1 MVVSREC
8 RALSLNLQGISQ
20 SQAQSLQ
27 TDLESTRQKLE
38 AEDFAGLTK
47 QQVVSDLLYS
57 TILSYFALN
66 DMQDKISE
74 KQAHSVGYR
83 APSYGLFKT
92 SLSPVYFYGIP
103 RNVKATGLAMDVD
116 RFAGTRVDKDGNV
129 ERRLAFNRARG
140 ARLSAMEH
148 LVPEQMYSTDD
159 APAHGISA
167 VKAIQLAAAEGQK
180 IWTITQGNLDQALA
194 SIELSD
200 EVETDIRNS
209 VYAGKE
215 VTAHERPVNFF
226 GSQSS
231 GYIVL
236 DPYSGAGAYLI
247 EDGENGSSTQTSS
260 SDVLSWLS
268 TVAEEF
274 VDLFGGAYSK
284 AFVSIKGSIERMLG
298 YLDILR
304 SCDPLTASAAITSI
318 GLLVSGLGAI
328 FVLYAAILPVLI
340 VLILAVLKSIMVAVF
355 IEAWTGVCKRED

>member
-1 MVVSREC
+1 
-8 RALSLNLQGISQ
+8 
-20 SQAQSLQ
+20 
-27 TDLESTRQKLE
+27 
-38 AEDFAGLTK
+38 
-47 QQVVSDLLYS
+47 
-57 TILSYFALN
+57 
-66 DMQDKISE
+66 MQDKISE

-103 RNVKATGLAMDVD
+103 RNVKATGLTMDVD

-148 LVPEQMYSTDD
+148 LVPEQMYSTED

-200 EVETDIRNS
+200 EVENDIRNS

-247 EDGENGSSTQTSS
+247 EGGENGSYLAGLLLGMAIAVAGVMALSFSGGLALPLLLS
-260 SDVLSWLS
+260 VLVHAGIFQLLDIFLS
-268 TVAEEF
+268 GATFDRECFFAGLLAGLTPLGLILMP
-274 VDLFGGAYSK
+274 LFGSLQA
-284 AFVSIKGSIERMLG
+284 AIGSILAILG
-298 YLDILR
+298 YGNVVLDLDGSR
-304 SCDPLTASAAITSI
+304 EAC
-318 GLLVSGLGAI
+318 LG
-328 FVLYAAILPVLI
+328 
-340 VLILAVLKSIMVAVF
+340 
-355 IEAWTGVCKRED
+355 G

>member
-47 QQVVSDLLYS
+47 QQVVGDLLYS

-148 LVPEQMYSTDD
+148 LVPEQMYSTED

-226 GSQSS
+226 GKQSS

-247 EDGENGSSTQTSS
+247 EGGENGGDIFVAGVGILAIGGIALAGSVAGAMIAPILIALTLSLALHIVILELVFN
-260 SDVLSWLS
+260 DDLSWNDVKPQVLAFLGIFLS
-268 TVAEEF
+268 AVGFMISAPIT
-274 VDLFGGAYSK
+274 
-284 AFVSIKGSIERMLG
+284 AFV
-298 YLDILR
+298 
-304 SCDPLTASAAITSI
+304 
-318 GLLVSGLGAI
+318 
-328 FVLYAAILPVLI
+328 
-340 VLILAVLKSIMVAVF
+340 LAVLSIVASV
-355 IEAWTGVCKRED
+355 WGVM

>member
-1 MVVSREC
+1 
-8 RALSLNLQGISQ
+8 
-20 SQAQSLQ
+20 
-27 TDLESTRQKLE
+27 
-38 AEDFAGLTK
+38 
-47 QQVVSDLLYS
+47 
-57 TILSYFALN
+57 
-66 DMQDKISE
+66 MQDKISE

-103 RNVKATGLAMDVD
+103 RNVKATGLTMDVD

-167 VKAIQLAAAEGQK
+167 VKAIQLAAAKGQK

-231 GYIVL
+231 GYFFTYLVITFTAGL
-236 DPYSGAGAYLI
+236 AGAVIPLI
-247 EDGENGSSTQTSS
+247 IGEMVG
-260 SDVLSWLS
+260 
-268 TVAEEF
+268 
-274 VDLFGGAYSK
+274 LFQSQINELARKY
-284 AFVSIKGSIERMLG
+284 ACLG
-298 YLDILR
+298 
-304 SCDPLTASAAITSI
+304 
-318 GLLVSGLGAI
+318 
-328 FVLYAAILPVLI
+328 
-340 VLILAVLKSIMVAVF
+340 
-355 IEAWTGVCKRED
+355 

>member
-1 MVVSREC
+1 M
-8 RALSLNLQGISQ
+8 ALNLQGISQ
-20 SQAQSLQ
+20 SQAQDLQ

-47 QQVVSDLLYS
+47 QQMVGDLLYS

-66 DMQDKISE
+66 DIQDKISE
-74 KQAHSVGYR
+74 KQAHSVGCR

-103 RNVKATGLAMDVD
+103 RNVKATGLTMDVD

-129 ERRLAFNRARG
+129 ERRLAFNRALG

-180 IWTITQGNLDQALA
+180 VWTITQANLDQALA

-209 VYAGKE
+209 VYAGKD

-226 GSQSS
+226 GKESA
-231 GYIVL
+231 GYAVI
-236 DPYSGAGAYLI
+236 DPKTGGGGYLI
-247 EDGENGSSTQTSS
+247 ASGENGGDLFTPGGT
-260 SDVLSWLS
+260 DVVSWLLGLLDKFAQS
-268 TVAEEF
+268 PW
-274 VDLFGGAYSK
+274 LKSLGGIINEAIS
-284 AFVSIKGSIERMLG
+284 AIGL
-298 YLDILR
+298 YLDIRECGFAFSIAKFYAGIFLTIGAAFLLLPFFALLITLSLAIWASFFIAGMVSSFFTAKW
-304 SCDPLTASAAITSI
+304 SC
-318 GLLVSGLGAI
+318 
-328 FVLYAAILPVLI
+328 
-340 VLILAVLKSIMVAVF
+340 K
-355 IEAWTGVCKRED
+355 EE

>member
-1 MVVSREC
+1 M
-8 RALSLNLQGISQ
+8 ISQ
-20 SQAQSLQ
+20 IQAQSLQ
-27 TDLESTRQKLE
+27 TNPESTRQKLE

-47 QQVVSDLLYS
+47 RQVVGDLLYS

-66 DMQDKISE
+66 DIQDKISE

-103 RNVKATGLAMDVD
+103 RNVKATGLTMDVD

-247 EDGENGSSTQTSS
+247 EGGENGGYLKQAGGGGVIAAAITALVFNGLPAAAAAAVTASLALLMVGAMLLLTAYVKLQQGEVIAAEILCNTGVVFLTAALTFLPGVTSKLVQLFIS
-260 SDVLSWLS
+260 
-268 TVAEEF
+268 
-274 VDLFGGAYSK
+274 LFGGAAAY
-284 AFVSIKGSIERMLG
+284 KGCSL
-298 YLDILR
+298 
-304 SCDPLTASAAITSI
+304 S
-318 GLLVSGLGAI
+318 
-328 FVLYAAILPVLI
+328 
-340 VLILAVLKSIMVAVF
+340 
-355 IEAWTGVCKRED
+355 

>member
-1 MVVSREC
+1 MGG
-8 RALSLNLQGISQ
+8 ASLG
-20 SQAQSLQ
+20 
-27 TDLESTRQKLE
+27 R
-38 AEDFAGLTK
+38 
-47 QQVVSDLLYS
+47 
-57 TILSYFALN
+57 FALN

-103 RNVKATGLAMDVD
+103 RNVKATGLTMDVD

-236 DPYSGAGAYLI
+236 DPYSGALAAGVISGFIAYL
-247 EDGENGSSTQTSS
+247 NGF
-260 SDVLSWLS
+260 LS
-268 TVAEEF
+268 TFLLAVAF
-274 VDLFGGAYSK
+274 SF
-284 AFVSIKGSIERMLG
+284 I
-298 YLDILR
+298 
-304 SCDPLTASAAITSI
+304 DPLVVAA
-318 GLLVSGLGAI
+318 
-328 FVLYAAILPVLI
+328 LI
-340 VLILAVLKSIMVAVF
+340 VMFSMFMNMINEMLIAMAT
-355 IEAWTGVCKRED
+355 TGCAAARGGR